1 MFMRLH
7 PPLVAVLLAFFS
19 AGEAAAQAR
28 WERYRAPRLG
38 VALDFPAHIFSQ
50 DTAEQ
55 RPDGVI
61 FTRRDGRAWMSIFGF
76 VNRANESPMSRLNR
90 MADFSSADFDY
101 VRTTGRFLV
110 ASGQRGGMIFYRRC
124 NFFAGG
130 ERWVGCFHLKY
141 PAREKRAWDP
151 VVTRI
156 SHSLGRS

>member
-1 MFMRLH
+1 MRVR
-7 PPLVAVLLAFFS
+7 PLLLAIVLASFGV
-19 AGEAAAQAR
+19 GEAAAQAH
-28 WERYRAPRLG
+28 WERYRAPQLG
-38 VALDFPAHIFSQ
+38 VALDFPAHIFAR
-50 DTAEQ
+50 DTAER

-61 FTRRDGRAWMSIFGF
+61 FTRGDGRAWMSIFGF
-76 VNRANESPMSRLNR
+76 VNRGNESPVSRLNR

-110 ASGQRGGMIFYRRC
+110 ASGKRSGMIFYRRC

-141 PAREKRAWDP
+141 PAREKRAWDA